1 MSTHQERSLFK
12 HQTAAP
18 TFHLIMTNTS
28 DHFPPKD
35 VPNSVKSEKSLL
47 KKNLMREPM
56 IGRYSWLSFFGA
68 QKKSLGKNR
77 NWCREVHFPLRRI
90 GKRPVFCM
98 DLK

>member
-1 MSTHQERSLFK
+1 
-12 HQTAAP
+12 
-18 TFHLIMTNTS
+18 
-28 DHFPPKD
+28 
-35 VPNSVKSEKSLL
+35 
-47 KKNLMREPM
+47 MREPM